1 MKLLTAALAAL
12 MTVILTST
20 AWAGDKPA
28 AASDHNVVVI
38 EKKPKPVSVPKTFGS
53 SRLWDWFVLDN
64 THMVVE
70 LDNGDKYLATFMGPC
85 HGLRF
90 TDSVAFETSGPF
102 ELDRWTT
109 IHLPDGESCFVK
121 DLTPYREAQKSSNKA
136 AD

>member
-1 MKLLTAALAAL
+1 MKFLTAVLTAL
-12 MTVILTST
+12 MTVTLTC
-20 AWAGDKPA
+20 AARAGEKA
-28 AASDHNVVVI
+28 ANAPDHNVMVI
-38 EKKPKPVSVPKTFGS
+38 EKKPQPVSVPKTFGS

-70 LDNGDKYLATFMGPC
+70 LDSGKKYVATFMGPC

-121 DLTPYREAQKSSNKA
+121 DLMPYKEAQKDSNKA
-136 AD
+136 TD